1 MWSDNLEIYAKR
13 IAGRWQLCYKAQY
26 IEPMKTKL
34 ISFGLILIIIGC
46 NTTQK
51 DDRTTNDTSE
61 ISEIGS
67 EISVDYEPSEA
78 IWIYDYNQQ
87 TEESEVKQ
95 LRSVD
100 RETLTGE
107 TLEKIINKSWPRVQ
121 IKFIRTSNDTAFISI
136 PDSEVLTQQM
146 GTAGAES
153 FMISTTFS
161 FTELKEIKYV
171 SFDFEVGDHA
181 IPGVYNRNSWDKN
194 KNQ

>member
-1 MWSDNLEIYAKR
+1 
-13 IAGRWQLCYKAQY
+13 
-26 IEPMKTKL
+26 MKTKL
-34 ISFGLILIIIGC
+34 ISLGLILLIIGC
-46 NTTQK
+46 NTTQQ
-51 DDRTTNDTSE
+51 DDRATDDTDE
-61 ISEIGS
+61 KSEIGS
-67 EISVDYEPSEA
+67 ESSVVYDSSEA
-78 IWIYDYNQQ
+78 IWRYDYNQQ
-87 TEESEVKQ
+87 TEEFEVTQ

-100 RETLTGE
+100 KDTLTGK

-161 FTELKEIKYV
+161 LTELKGINYV
-171 SFDFEVGDHA
+171 SFDFEEGDHG

-194 KNQ
+194 ENK